1 MGLDFLKQE
10 KIVHMDIQPKNII
23 VGKGLIFK
31 ISNFEKAYYPSVSY
45 DVMSNYW
52 TYIGLSFPYGPPEF
66 FDFMPIFTAKSD
78 MFSFGM
84 TLMEIFYG

>member
-45 DVMSNYW
+45 DVMSNY
-52 TYIGLSFPYGPPEF
+52 
-66 FDFMPIFTAKSD
+66 
-78 MFSFGM
+78 
-84 TLMEIFYG
+84 